1 MAKLLL
7 AITLLLAGAFSLAL
21 PHSQLGHRS
30 PSGLPYPPNEP
41 SPPTN
46 NDDDIDPTI
55 IPILDSILDNQ
66 ASPYPL
72 NNSSLNN
79 QTVSSPLNIP
89 LPDNQ
94 TINAATSPLFN
105 ASLPENQNS
114 SFLPVPPSGNF
125 ASENPTPP
133 DGPLL
138 ILDDGADLDDQSS
151 LLSPEP
157 GTTVVINEDY

>member
-1 MAKLLL
+1 M
-7 AITLLLAGAFSLAL
+7 
-21 PHSQLGHRS
+21 
-30 PSGLPYPPNEP
+30 
-41 SPPTN
+41 
-46 NDDDIDPTI
+46 
-55 IPILDSILDNQ
+55 
-66 ASPYPL
+66 
-72 NNSSLNN
+72 
-79 QTVSSPLNIP
+79 SSPLNIP